1 MKRFLKITLSLMLC
15 FGVTLVNPITLKA
28 DTLINRAAVRTIDK
42 TLVEYEAGCRF
53 NVYGTYE
60 IQGSTILDYN
70 LNVTTL
76 TPGCNLTERHFYV
89 IGNDIY
95 VEIVFMRDGEIY
107 SIDETSL
114 T

>member
-1 MKRFLKITLSLMLC
+1 MILC
-15 FGVTLVNPITLKA
+15 LGVTLVNPITLKA
-28 DTLINRAAVRTIDK
+28 ETLVNRAAVRTIDK
-42 TLVEYEAGCRF
+42 TLYEEETACRF

-76 TPGCNLTERHFYV
+76 TSGCNLTERHFYV
-89 IGNDIY
+89 IGSDIY
-95 VEIVFMRDGEIY
+95 VEIVFTHNGEIY
-107 SIDETSL
+107 SIDNQSL